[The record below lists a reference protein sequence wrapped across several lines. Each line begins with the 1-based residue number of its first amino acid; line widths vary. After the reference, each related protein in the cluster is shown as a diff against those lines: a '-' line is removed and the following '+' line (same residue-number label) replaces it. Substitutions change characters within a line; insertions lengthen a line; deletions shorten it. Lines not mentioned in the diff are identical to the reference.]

1 MKFER
6 NYFIIISL
14 LGAILLLTYYNFI
27 QSGKN
32 NAELLWGRIKDNL
45 QILFCVSM
53 FITMISFFIVL
64 YYLYIT
70 ESLDYNNSLQILITI
85 SAVIILSMFWMPM
98 SLKYVTFKLD
108 KYKAL
113 ITAILLF
120 VSITSLLLSIEI
132 YKIKEKKY
140 VMQKNIAFAG
150 AIYFFFHT
158 FVLDTIIWTQH
169 FF

>member
-14 LGAILLLTYYNFI
+14 LGAILLLTYFNFI

-32 NAELLWGRIKDNL
+32 NDELLWGRIKNNL
-45 QILFCVSM
+45 RKVYYGSM
-53 FITMISFFIVL
+53 FLTILSFLIIL

-70 ESLDYNNSLQILITI
+70 EALNYNNSLQILITI
-85 SAVIILSMFWMPM
+85 SAIIILSMFWMPL
-98 SLKYVTFKLD
+98 SLKYITFQLD
-108 KYKAL
+108 KYKVL

-120 VSITSLLLSIEI
+120 VSIASLLLSIEI
-132 YKIKEKKY
+132 YKINEKKY
-140 VMQKNIAFAG
+140 VLQKNIAFAA

-158 FVLDTIIWTQH
+158 FVLDTIIWTQY